1 MSVLNAAECKAKILE
16 RGTGQPCAV
25 PHWEMVITLAACR
38 RTLSS
43 RQCWK
48 SEAADCGVGT
58 MVREWNAT
66 AQSHGSSFVNIWL
79 MQWHDW
85 NNHSL
90 LQWDEVLGKMHQVT
104 LLIFCPQGN
113 FSYVG
118 MVWQWNKVTASD
130 LYVYPATLTAFSCI
144 VGSRLWQSA
153 LAELS
158 VWYN

>member
-16 RGTGQPCAV
+16 RSTEQPCAV

-48 SEAADCGVGT
+48 SEAADCSVGT
-58 MVREWNAT
+58 MGVECYRPIT
-66 AQSHGSSFVNIWL
+66 RFFLYKIWL

-90 LQWDEVLGKMHQVT
+90 LQWDEGLGKMHQVT
-104 LLIFCPQGN
+104 LLIFSPQGN

-130 LYVYPATLTAFSCI
+130 LDVYPATLTAFSCT